1 MTGIV
6 TLAILQIFAVFAL
19 GALARRL
26 GYLLDADLSRWSR
39 LGVDFLL
46 PGLAFHTITQNL
58 DPSRLRALW
67 IAPLIAVGMFGVGAL
82 IGELC
87 RPRHA
92 PYSDAFSRTFRHLCA
107 MNNYSYL
114 PIVII
119 ERLWGGSALAD
130 FFIFNLGSEIG
141 FWTLGVA
148 LFGQRN
154 HGAALRQI
162 LSPNVI
168 AILLAVALCLLGW
181 HVHIPH
187 LVIDVTGWLG
197 AAAIPLLVLLVGGS
211 MYPLPQLRHKA
222 ALARITVLRLALI
235 PAINIAILHALPIPP
250 DLRRIA
256 VVVALMPSAVMSVIL
271 ARRHDGDPEFASETA
286 VVTTVI
292 AILTVPLALGWL
304 L

>member
-1 MTGIV
+1 MTSVV
-6 TLAILQIFAVFAL
+6 TLAILEIFTLFAL

-26 GYLLDADLSRWSR
+26 GYLQDADLSRWSR

-58 DPSRLRALW
+58 DPVRLRAMW

-82 IGELC
+82 VGEFT

-92 PYSDAFSRTFRHLCA
+92 PYSDPFSRTFRHLCA

-119 ERLWGGSALAD
+119 QRLWGGPALAD

-154 HGAALRQI
+154 HRAALRQI

-168 AILLAVALCLLGW
+168 AILLAVTLCLLGW
-181 HVHIPH
+181 HVRIPR
-187 LVIDVTGWLG
+187 LVTDVSAWLG
-197 AAAIPLLVLLVGGS
+197 AGAIPLLVLLVGGS
-211 MYPLPQLRHKA
+211 MYPPPRLRHKA
-222 ALARITVLRLALI
+222 ALARIAVLRLALI
-235 PAINIAILHALPIPP
+235 PAINIAILHALPLEPG
-250 DLRRIA
+250 LRRIA
-256 VVVALMPSAVMSVIL
+256 FVVALMPSAVMSVIL
-271 ARRHDGDPEFASETA
+271 ARQYDGDPEFAAETA
-286 VVTTVI
+286 VVTTVLS
-292 AILTVPLALGWL
+292 ILTVPLALGWL